1 MDNLQEEVYMLR
13 RDAEKRERE
22 FESLRQKVARFL
34 QEPEK
39 VGERVELGEDSDTW

>member
-13 RDAEKRERE
+13 RDAEKQESK
-22 FESLRQKVARFL
+22 FESLQQKVDRFL

-39 VGERVELGEDSDTW
+39 LGERVELGEDSDTW